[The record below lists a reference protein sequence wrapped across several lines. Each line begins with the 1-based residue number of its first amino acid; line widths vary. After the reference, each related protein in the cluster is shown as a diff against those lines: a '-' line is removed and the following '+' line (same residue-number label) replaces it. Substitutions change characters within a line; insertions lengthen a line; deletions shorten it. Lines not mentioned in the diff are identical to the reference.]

1 MWKYRLVKLA
11 IFTIISLSGTVSRR
25 WMTVST
31 NYGKRLNDGFLIV
44 AAISSIKLNKPLFNG
59 ETGTACR
66 FYENWHAVCL

>member
-11 IFTIISLSGTVSRR
+11 IFTIISLSG
-25 WMTVST
+25 TVST